1 MILEII
7 LPGGSELLSS
17 CRGIYHL
24 IVILPCSEF
33 NFERRQPYHE
43 AVLRMFCI
51 HLVKGFPNLFFFF
64 FFKSENSKSACTWHR
79 FNSYSPQLQVF
90 FISKSIWHTEW
101 NNTKKKLLS
110 ILFCDDLAADYVSRP
125 YRERNIDGQS

>member
-64 FFKSENSKSACTWHR
+64 FFLNQRTPSLHA
-79 FNSYSPQLQVF
+79 LD
-90 FISKSIWHTEW
+90 ID
-101 NNTKKKLLS
+101 L
-110 ILFCDDLAADYVSRP
+110 ILTPHSFRYFSLVNQFDTLNGIILRKNC
-125 YRERNIDGQS
+125 